1 MTSIATLVNGG
12 GGGGSR
18 ALFQESGFEIYGD
31 GFTFAPFF
39 YPSRVVVSK
48 AQKLARDGTPC
59 GGEDVENVGSEN
71 REIHIVGVI
80 RQHEKFALE
89 RLLDQT
95 DQLNMISLSWSG
107 EIRVDDGDYEGPIGR
122 DAHTGEYVWKYT
134 LNLVSTGTDESGQS
148 PVSGILQTAFDASA
162 FDTSLLRRL

>member
-1 MTSIATLVNGG
+1 MTSFAEIRSGG
-12 GGGGSR
+12 GSSGGEVSR
-18 ALFQESGFEIYGD
+18 ALFSDSGFEIYND
-31 GFTFAPFF
+31 EFTFAPFF

-48 AQKLARDGTPC
+48 AQKITRDGTPC

-95 DQLNMISLSWSG
+95 DELNIISLSWSG
-107 EIRVDDGDYEGPIGR
+107 EIKLDEGDYEGPIGV
-122 DAHTGEYVWKYT
+122 DPHTNEFHWKYT
-134 LNLVSTGTDESGQS
+134 LNLVSTGTDESSRS
-148 PVSGILQTAFDASA
+148 PESGILREPFDS
-162 FDTSLLRRL
+162 SSIPRGL